1 MAAAKTKP
9 KKRPTPARSSD
20 SLLTYAL
27 WPAGKLTAD
36 PRNARQHSEEQ
47 IEAISRSIKKFGMT
61 APILA
66 TAKGVIVAGEG
77 RWRAALLLKLKEVPV
92 LTAPKSWTAAD
103 VKAYAIADNQL
114 SDSSE
119 WNDEVLRDELRA
131 LAAEGFDVSVV
142 GFSDEELAKMLEDRG
157 LTGPDS
163 FPSFNETIET
173 HHECPNCHYKWS
185 GNAGIEQRPADAA
198 ET

>member
-1 MAAAKTKP
+1 MKS
-9 KKRPTPARSSD
+9 PTNSSFKSG

-27 WPAGKLTAD
+27 WPTGKLSAD

-61 APILA
+61 TPILA
-66 TAKGVIVAGEG
+66 TAKGMIVAGEG

-142 GFSDEELAKMLEDRG
+142 GFTQEEIAKMLEERG
-157 LTGPDS
+157 VTGPDS

-198 ET
+198 EA